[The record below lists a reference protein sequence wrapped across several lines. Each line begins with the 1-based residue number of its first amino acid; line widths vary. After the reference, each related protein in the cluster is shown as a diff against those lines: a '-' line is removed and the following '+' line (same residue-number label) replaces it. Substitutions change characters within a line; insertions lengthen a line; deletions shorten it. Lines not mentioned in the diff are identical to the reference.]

1 MKNYHLCISV
11 TGALRNWQDYLYA
24 GCVTEDGRTL
34 EPWEVKARFVQAAAE
49 GKSVIPMDPSCD
61 NFDFQKGCQG
71 HEESTDA
78 D

>member
-1 MKNYHLCISV
+1 MRYHMCISV
-11 TGALRNWQDYLYA
+11 SGALRNWQDSLYV

-34 EPWEVKARFVQAAAE
+34 EPWEVKHRFIQAAAE

-71 HEESTDA
+71 HAETA
-78 D
+78 